1 MPIPQTCA
9 ELKASTSHSK
19 LVVVTPETTLDKC
32 LMAMVENDVRHLV
45 VVSSEDNGKI
55 VGLIS
60 ERDIRLAIGSPLI
73 HKDMDIKKEIDEFS
87 KQVASSI
94 MTKNVFTVK
103 ENDSILEAAKIMR
116 VSRIGCLP
124 IVNDADSIVGVI
136 TRSDML
142 DQLIRVLEPKE

>member
-1 MPIPQTCA
+1 
-9 ELKASTSHSK
+9 
-19 LVVVTPETTLDKC
+19 
-32 LMAMVENDVRHLV
+32 
-45 VVSSEDNGKI
+45 
-55 VGLIS
+55 
-60 ERDIRLAIGSPLI
+60 
-73 HKDMDIKKEIDEFS
+73 MDIKKEIDEFS